1 MRRFSICVTALAAVL
16 SAALPAAAENAY
28 PNRPIKILVPIPPGG
43 APDVVARLVG
53 DYLSKAVG
61 QPVVIENHTGAN
73 GNIAGEAVAKA
84 PPDGYTLILAADSG
98 IVINPHV
105 YSKMTFDPMKDLVPI
120 TSVATNQFVLA
131 VNPKVPVKTLQEFVA
146 YAKKAKPPLA
156 FASGGVGSQHFF
168 AMEQLKQRAGFTVLN
183 VTYRG
188 GSPAMQATIA
198 GETQVLFA
206 GGESAG
212 QFEAG
217 TLRPLA
223 VSGKE
228 RSKRLPD
235 VRIVEPAEPPA
246 VILRKLLHVAP
257 HDLDEEQLA
266 EPRQHIH
273 SAGALVARLLNRV
286 PDRRRQPLLGLDIQ
300 RDGRSADVVHG
311 RSRRRSLGLRAI
323 RMDDHQV
330 WQRAQQRIE
339 ALIAV
344 QKAAQE
350 LARLTQPVFAQ
361 HDISAGW

>member
-84 PPDGYTLILAADSG
+84 APDGYTLILAADSG

-235 VRIVEPAEPPA
+235 VPTIGEVYPGYAVDIWLGLFAPAGTPQPIVDK
-246 VILRKLLHVAP
+246 LRGTVQALLAKPEVAAKINVSGS
-257 HDLDEEQLA
+257 L
-266 EPRQHIH
+266 
-273 SAGALVARLLNRV
+273 
-286 PDRRRQPLLGLDIQ
+286 QPLILSQEAFAARIRSDDQKFGKLAKELNVHIQ
-300 RDGRSADVVHG
+300 
-311 RSRRRSLGLRAI
+311 
-323 RMDDHQV
+323 
-330 WQRAQQRIE
+330 
-339 ALIAV
+339 
-344 QKAAQE
+344 
-350 LARLTQPVFAQ
+350 
-361 HDISAGW
+361 

>member
-105 YSKMTFDPMKDLVPI
+105 YSKMSFDPMKDLVPI

-235 VRIVEPAEPPA
+235 VPTIGEVYPGYAVDIWLGLFAPAGTPQPIVDK
-246 VILRKLLHVAP
+246 LRGTVQALLAKPEVAAKINVSGS
-257 HDLDEEQLA
+257 L
-266 EPRQHIH
+266 
-273 SAGALVARLLNRV
+273 
-286 PDRRRQPLLGLDIQ
+286 QPLVLSQEAFAARIRSDDQKFGKLAKELNVHIQ
-300 RDGRSADVVHG
+300 
-311 RSRRRSLGLRAI
+311 
-323 RMDDHQV
+323 
-330 WQRAQQRIE
+330 
-339 ALIAV
+339 
-344 QKAAQE
+344 
-350 LARLTQPVFAQ
+350 
-361 HDISAGW
+361 

>member
-235 VRIVEPAEPPA
+235 VPTIGEVYPGYAVDIWLGLFAPAGTPQPIVDK
-246 VILRKLLHVAP
+246 LRGTVQALLAKPEVAAKINVSGS
-257 HDLDEEQLA
+257 L
-266 EPRQHIH
+266 
-273 SAGALVARLLNRV
+273 
-286 PDRRRQPLLGLDIQ
+286 QPLVLSQEAFAARIRSDDQKFGKLAKELNVHIQ
-300 RDGRSADVVHG
+300 
-311 RSRRRSLGLRAI
+311 
-323 RMDDHQV
+323 
-330 WQRAQQRIE
+330 
-339 ALIAV
+339 
-344 QKAAQE
+344 
-350 LARLTQPVFAQ
+350 
-361 HDISAGW
+361 

>member
-235 VRIVEPAEPPA
+235 VPTIGEVYPGYAVDIWLGLFAPAGTPQPIVDK
-246 VILRKLLHVAP
+246 LRGTVQALLAKPEVAAKINVSGS
-257 HDLDEEQLA
+257 L
-266 EPRQHIH
+266 
-273 SAGALVARLLNRV
+273 
-286 PDRRRQPLLGLDIQ
+286 QPLILSQEAFAARIRSDDQKFGKLAKELNVHIQ
-300 RDGRSADVVHG
+300 
-311 RSRRRSLGLRAI
+311 
-323 RMDDHQV
+323 
-330 WQRAQQRIE
+330 
-339 ALIAV
+339 
-344 QKAAQE
+344 
-350 LARLTQPVFAQ
+350 
-361 HDISAGW
+361 

>member
-84 PPDGYTLILAADSG
+84 APDGYTLILAADSG

-105 YSKMTFDPMKDLVPI
+105 YSKMSFDPMKDLVPI

-235 VRIVEPAEPPA
+235 VPTIGEVYPGYAVDIWLGLFAPAGTPQPIVDK
-246 VILRKLLHVAP
+246 LRGTVQALLAKPEVAAKINVSGS
-257 HDLDEEQLA
+257 L
-266 EPRQHIH
+266 
-273 SAGALVARLLNRV
+273 
-286 PDRRRQPLLGLDIQ
+286 QPLVLSQEAFAARIRSDDQKFGKLAKELNVHIQ
-300 RDGRSADVVHG
+300 
-311 RSRRRSLGLRAI
+311 
-323 RMDDHQV
+323 
-330 WQRAQQRIE
+330 
-339 ALIAV
+339 
-344 QKAAQE
+344 
-350 LARLTQPVFAQ
+350 
-361 HDISAGW
+361 

>member
-146 YAKKAKPPLA
+146 YAKKAEPPLA

-235 VRIVEPAEPPA
+235 VPTIGEVYPGYAVDIWLGLFAPAGTPQPIVDK
-246 VILRKLLHVAP
+246 LRGTVQALLAKPEVAAKINVSGS
-257 HDLDEEQLA
+257 L
-266 EPRQHIH
+266 
-273 SAGALVARLLNRV
+273 
-286 PDRRRQPLLGLDIQ
+286 QPLVLSQEAFAARIRSDDQKFGKLAKELNVHIQ
-300 RDGRSADVVHG
+300 
-311 RSRRRSLGLRAI
+311 
-323 RMDDHQV
+323 
-330 WQRAQQRIE
+330 
-339 ALIAV
+339 
-344 QKAAQE
+344 
-350 LARLTQPVFAQ
+350 
-361 HDISAGW
+361 

>member
-84 PPDGYTLILAADSG
+84 APDGYTLILAADSG

-235 VRIVEPAEPPA
+235 VPTIGEVYPGYAVDIWLGLFAPAGTPQPIVDK
-246 VILRKLLHVAP
+246 LRGTVQALLAKPEVAAKINVSGS
-257 HDLDEEQLA
+257 L
-266 EPRQHIH
+266 
-273 SAGALVARLLNRV
+273 
-286 PDRRRQPLLGLDIQ
+286 QPLVLSQEAFAARIRSDDQKFGKLAKELNVHIQ
-300 RDGRSADVVHG
+300 
-311 RSRRRSLGLRAI
+311 
-323 RMDDHQV
+323 
-330 WQRAQQRIE
+330 
-339 ALIAV
+339 
-344 QKAAQE
+344 
-350 LARLTQPVFAQ
+350 
-361 HDISAGW
+361 